1 MIKAQKKRMDTC
13 VLHHNFEDGFCNLMN
28 FSHVLQSPVVE
39 TWSAK
44 LFIFLSLIRDSS
56 NTVPAI

>member
-13 VLHHNFEDGFCNLMN
+13 VLHHNFEDGFCTLMN

-39 TWSAK
+39 T
-44 LFIFLSLIRDSS
+44 
-56 NTVPAI
+56 